1 MYQLTFTPSQNI
13 EIQNNRRQPVPNKI
27 SFNPD
32 TVLFDKDT
40 RLNYEINNLK
50 DLNYLNEVTGC
61 ILANYKSKNPKVN
74 NTIAYLMKSEN
85 AVKFFSK
92 VAEDLKSNPN
102 NDEIDNF
109 YINQIEL
116 SAEKLKPQPLL
127 FNGMFH
133 KKRDDIPFEKYFPV
147 KELDMDEKE
156 FNQAVRNILE
166 SPQKNEFIEAINEEL
181 AKKEKSADAAS
192 YINERNKDEAYK
204 IPITVGYAKDKL
216 DTGSIIG
223 GSIIALKTALKLSK
237 NDMDN
242 IDKGITFTRAGYD
255 LADATATSFTLYN
268 IHNIMMLNHLN
279 PELVSKTFIYVGL
292 GLVALTGL
300 VMKKDIN
307 KQRQEAEKNFIENE
321 KYLKILH
328 IAMQQK
334 VLDSMFVGLAVKT
347 LNENLKNNNYNVND
361 GDETNDQH

>member
-50 DLNYLNEVTGC
+50 DLNYLNEVTGF
-61 ILANYKSKNPKVN
+61 ILANSKSKNPKVN

-223 GSIIALKTALKLSK
+223 GSIIALKTALATWDINLDEVSPSAVAEEYLTKISAAKTLEEIPTYTEDSATGAELTYK
-237 NDMDN
+237 
-242 IDKGITFTRAGYD
+242 KGDVILGVEG
-255 LADATATSFTLYN
+255 ADAVTGSVDDLKDT
-268 IHNIMMLNHLN
+268 
-279 PELVSKTFIYVGL
+279 
-292 GLVALTGL
+292 LVAN
-300 VMKKDIN
+300 I
-307 KQRQEAEKNFIENE
+307 RASYEKEVDDS
-321 KYLKILH
+321 
-328 IAMQQK
+328 K
-334 VLDSMFVGLAVKT
+334 VISSPCLIYIP
-347 LNENLKNNNYNVND
+347 EP
-361 GDETNDQH
+361 